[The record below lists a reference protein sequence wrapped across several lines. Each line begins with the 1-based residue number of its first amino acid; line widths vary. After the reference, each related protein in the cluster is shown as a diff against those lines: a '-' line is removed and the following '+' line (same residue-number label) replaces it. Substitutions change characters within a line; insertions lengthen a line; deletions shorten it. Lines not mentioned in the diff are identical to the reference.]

1 MSGAEAWRAVKPR
14 PPPEEGAA
22 GVDTLEATVD
32 IAAGKGKRV
41 RTSDP
46 GKIQNDAPHGTP
58 TLAPF
63 GSIEDGVGSS
73 PMSWGEAA
81 KEVERLYFENKRR
94 RLDAPTESEAAS
106 PERPPA
112 PRNLSFAAGGGGGGQ
127 RCSVPPPPARS
138 TPSQRAGAPAARTSH
153 SAHTS
158 STASAHLSSTPA
170 VTVELDSLALPTALV
185 DYLRAEKKISRLYPW
200 QAECLAMPG
209 VMAHTRNLV
218 YCAPTSG
225 GKSLVSDLLI
235 VRRLIAGG
243 PDGGAALALMVLP
256 FVSLCQERSTEL
268 TRMLKPLGIEVRG
281 FFGGRGG
288 ALPPR
293 DGSGGLI
300 VATPEKANDLV
311 TRLVCEDR
319 INELACVVVDE
330 LHMVQDRSRGS
341 TMELMLT
348 KLMHAAA
355 GSRGDDAGSSPSRHD
370 GDEDEDEDDARADLA
385 SPLSG
390 ASSERNAAAHPP
402 MQVIGMSATLP
413 NLDALAG
420 WLGDAAL
427 FERDF
432 RPVPLRSHV
441 VVGGVAYPVPERVR
455 SSLIPDL

>member
-81 KEVERLYFENKRR
+81 KEVERRYFENKRR

-225 GKSLVSDLLI
+225 GKSLVSDLLV

-268 TRMLKPLGIEVRG
+268 TRMLKPLGIVVRG

-311 TRLVCEDR
+311 TR
-319 INELACVVVDE
+319 
-330 LHMVQDRSRGS
+330 
-341 TMELMLT
+341 
-348 KLMHAAA
+348 
-355 GSRGDDAGSSPSRHD
+355 
-370 GDEDEDEDDARADLA
+370 
-385 SPLSG
+385 
-390 ASSERNAAAHPP
+390 
-402 MQVIGMSATLP
+402 
-413 NLDALAG
+413 
-420 WLGDAAL
+420 
-427 FERDF
+427 
-432 RPVPLRSHV
+432 
-441 VVGGVAYPVPERVR
+441 
-455 SSLIPDL
+455 